1 MISQF
6 ADMTSSSNSFVVDV
20 FPLSSSVTGPSFM
33 SISRLVLE
41 LWQLLVIKEIR
52 KSEIPP
58 SEFCSISGD
67 WGVLGI
73 ANFARMSLIK
83 SYWILQNARFT
94 AFIVSELIR
103 ESQQGRGGITPSTIS
118 SNHENCCIKLNSHLS
133 ENFHFLMKLPL
144 SNFFWNLCT
153 FHIIFEFHLGISFFL
168 FHFFCWNKVNRIWS
182 I

>member
-1 MISQF
+1 
-6 ADMTSSSNSFVVDV
+6 MTIVGYKGNPEIGNTPVWVLLNIWRLGSVRDSKFCTNVSNKKLLNTAKCQVYSFY
-20 FPLSSSVTGPSFM
+20 SFW
-33 SISRLVLE
+33 IN
-41 LWQLLVIKEIR
+41 KGKPTR
-52 KSEIPP
+52 K
-58 SEFCSISGD
+58 
-67 WGVLGI
+67 
-73 ANFARMSLIK
+73 
-83 SYWILQNARFT
+83 
-94 AFIVSELIR
+94 
-103 ESQQGRGGITPSTIS
+103 GGITPSTIS